1 VFGGACGKI
10 ATRAQD
16 PQPGTVAPHC
26 QTVLK
31 AEEKAMDATILAI
44 YFTPGRIY

>member
-10 ATRAQD
+10 ATQAQD
-16 PQPGTVAPHC
+16 LQPGTVAPRW
-26 QTVLK
+26 QMARK
-31 AEEKAMDATILAI
+31 ARTEAPVATILAI